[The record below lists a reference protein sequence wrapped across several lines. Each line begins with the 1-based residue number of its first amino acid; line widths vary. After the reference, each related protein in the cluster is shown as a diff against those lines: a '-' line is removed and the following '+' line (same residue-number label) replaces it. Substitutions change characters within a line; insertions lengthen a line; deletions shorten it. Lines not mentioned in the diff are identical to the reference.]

1 MQQIQFLSH
10 KIVDSKYGLVLATD
24 VNLPEG
30 VMLIPVSHGRRV
42 FYLLFSPFGSGERVS
57 QRFTPR

>member
-30 VMLIPVSHGRRV
+30 VMLIPVGRRV
-42 FYLLFSPFGSGERVS
+42 FYLVFSPFGSGERVS